1 MLIYKIAIE
10 WTQCSSSLTLNGK
23 SCETSCDRG
32 SYISTATSEDMGV
45 LDVNTCTQWN
55 APWYEW
61 ISNTECL
68 SCAKGNFLE
77 YTASGGVV
85 GTWTTITGSTATY
98 NLFVKASYEETNGDG
113 SYANPFGN
121 IVKAISYAQDQAADQ
136 DETTVN
142 ICMLIIIIYI
152 DLLKGDH
159 FMTRNFKHYNYD
171 KTKESKYS
179 YNMNIAI
186 QPVFWGKI
194 LGDHTFGAADSDW
207 IQISDQITVY
217 YQMGNSYSFIVPKS
231 LYVKSIVF
239 DALDSSLLP
248 SEKCLQYNSRWC
260 TINDGQMS
268 INSSNPSAPATW
280 SVQTIQTEECKF
292 TFGASFFQFG
302 YSDNLSNINGV
313 GTLNIDQCYF
323 KNFFYDFTSL
333 IGLINGHGKVQIT
346 GSTFDS
352 FSNWGSI
359 IRDTR
364 ELPLLDYTKSQGIT
378 TLSYRDSMN
387 SINILQNKYYAKPTV
402 CVSTLCA
409 SIKIDTST
417 FTNFSFMKS
426 GGKTYHQVSSTSKM
440 MFQGII
446 LNLRNFYGDIVV
458 KNSTF
463 TGLKFKYNNWE
474 EVYNSGTTYDSDNI
488 WGSPTILQAKTL
500 IYVSLNSGQL
510 EIYNNTFK
518 NCNSLMGLI
527 YLHRSSSF
535 NSPILIHQNTFTQNS
550 AIQGAN
556 VINIYLWTKSDYKTL
571 FTSQSMIWA
580 GVQISS
586 NTFTQNVG
594 WFNTIGTIQAVWYS
608 DSSDVPLSQKNQYSD
623 PKSMSK
629 NKSEN
634 LSKSGIVSF
643 TTINNTIMSSS
654 LIQIDLNKFLLKKN
668 TYNENFAGAQASI
681 IKLTNIRRIH
691 IDSDTY
697 INNWGQYLESLNKY
711 GSIMSTGDTS
721 NEDKL
726 PGAYSLFAYYGSS
739 GTNLTINEIIYS
751 ESQQNY
757 YPAGFLVIDGSLYVS
772 TTGLIFDNNAM
783 QELTQSLVT
792 NQYPSNAITFRR
804 SQGNIYLNSLTI
816 QNYVGLDMNKLSS
829 ILGTNYA
836 YVKTASPTER
846 NVQGSPNTLASSPN
860 YYIDYSFKNCLIR
873 LVVPSTITN
882 TDFQNNF
889 DVFNI
894 DKLTIKNI
902 TQYSPSTSIALFS
915 QFSDDWADLIL
926 SNFDIQNVD
935 MIQTK
940 TSMFV
945 IQNYGTLTIINGA
958 ISNINKNA
966 YSLSTSDYSYVGSN
980 GAIFTL
986 NSVQQSSDYSSFT
999 SSISNVTFD
1008 TIYSREGGAF
1018 YFGSSSSIQNAQ
1030 PNTINMNS
1038 INVQNSFAYS
1048 NGLLSFISGS
1058 QYATITSSKFL
1069 SNTGVK
1075 GEANLY
1081 VKQFG
1086 SLEISS
1092 SIFNSFQFLDSSRST
1107 GQSITISMTTPT
1119 TLSFKLTS
1127 VIFKWSST
1135 EFDAAI
1141 YKTSLS
1147 DSVTLTKASPI
1158 KFSSGVLITTNCTFS
1173 NWFSSQYGGVMFV
1186 DADTIYT
1193 DIGSTFTQ
1201 NAAKIGGAIYL
1212 SQATVALTNTI
1223 FVYNYA
1229 NYGGAINAESSS
1241 KIQTFNGVNCNY
1253 NYVSSS
1259 GGWLYWKGESNAVI
1273 YNSKFSYN
1281 YADETSSVIYFL
1293 GANPSSISNSEFT
1306 NNISKI
1312 GYTIALLFADMD
1324 FTNITMK
1331 DNIANSDTSGVFI
1344 NFWKVTINNSQFNIT
1359 LFPNGASNS
1368 SDASSSSNLLGG
1380 FISVSSG
1387 ANVVISSTKFQNGYA
1402 NNGGAIY
1409 ISGNSIATLNNWSF
1423 ISWASGSYGGAI
1435 YASGFS
1441 SLVVSNCNFRNNNCK
1456 IQGWDLYLNYGKTI
1470 LISEVKFLVNL
1481 YQSVYIYGGY
1491 ITVFQISI
1499 TNTDSSSKIKDSK
1512 IYGTGIY
1519 ATNMNS
1525 FSLASSNFTNI
1536 NYGGNG
1542 GAIYL
1547 SDTTKTRKSIPDSA
1561 SCTISSCY
1569 FVGNSGYNGGA
1580 IFIENIDYAIIQTS
1594 TFINNTVT
1602 INNEIQAGGYGGAIY
1617 YFSSGK
1623 IFL

>member
-1 MLIYKIAIE
+1 M
-10 WTQCSSSLTLNGK
+10 WT
-23 SCETSCDRG
+23 
-32 SYISTATSEDMGV
+32 
-45 LDVNTCTQWN
+45 N
-55 APWYEW
+55 A
-61 ISNTECL
+61 
-68 SCAKGNFLE
+68 
-77 YTASGGVV
+77 
-85 GTWTTITGSTATY
+85 
-98 NLFVKASYEETNGDG
+98 
-113 SYANPFGN
+113 
-121 IVKAISYAQDQAADQ
+121 
-136 DETTVN
+136 
-142 ICMLIIIIYI
+142 
-152 DLLKGDH
+152 
-159 FMTRNFKHYNYD
+159 
-171 KTKESKYS
+171 
-179 YNMNIAI
+179 
-186 QPVFWGKI
+186 
-194 LGDHTFGAADSDW
+194 
-207 IQISDQITVY
+207 
-217 YQMGNSYSFIVPKS
+217 
-231 LYVKSIVF
+231 
-239 DALDSSLLP
+239 
-248 SEKCLQYNSRWC
+248 
-260 TINDGQMS
+260 
-268 INSSNPSAPATW
+268 
-280 SVQTIQTEECKF
+280 
-292 TFGASFFQFG
+292 
-302 YSDNLSNINGV
+302 
-313 GTLNIDQCYF
+313 
-323 KNFFYDFTSL
+323 
-333 IGLINGHGKVQIT
+333 
-346 GSTFDS
+346 
-352 FSNWGSI
+352 
-359 IRDTR
+359 
-364 ELPLLDYTKSQGIT
+364 
-378 TLSYRDSMN
+378 
-387 SINILQNKYYAKPTV
+387 
-402 CVSTLCA
+402 
-409 SIKIDTST
+409 
-417 FTNFSFMKS
+417 
-426 GGKTYHQVSSTSKM
+426 
-440 MFQGII
+440 
-446 LNLRNFYGDIVV
+446 
-458 KNSTF
+458 
-463 TGLKFKYNNWE
+463 
-474 EVYNSGTTYDSDNI
+474 
-488 WGSPTILQAKTL
+488 
-500 IYVSLNSGQL
+500 
-510 EIYNNTFK
+510 
-518 NCNSLMGLI
+518 
-527 YLHRSSSF
+527 
-535 NSPILIHQNTFTQNS
+535 
-550 AIQGAN
+550 
-556 VINIYLWTKSDYKTL
+556 DYKTS

-594 WFNTIGTIQAVWYS
+594 WFNTIGTIQAVCYS
-608 DSSDVPLSQKNQYSD
+608 DSSDAPLSQKNQYSD

-629 NKSEN
+629 NKFEN
-634 LSKSGIVSF
+634 LSRSGIVSF
-643 TTINNTIMSSS
+643 STVNSTIMSSS
-654 LIQIDLNKFLLKKN
+654 LVQIDLNKFLLKQN

-681 IKLTNIRRIH
+681 VKLTNIRRIH

-711 GSIMSTGDTS
+711 GSIMSTGDIS

-739 GTNLTINEIIYS
+739 DKNKTINEIFTS

-792 NQYPSNAITFRR
+792 NQYPSNAITLRR
-804 SQGNIYLNSLTI
+804 SQGSIYLNSLTI
-816 QNYVGLDMNKLSS
+816 QNYAGFDMNKLSS

-836 YVKTASPTER
+836 NVKIASPTER

-860 YYIDYSFKNCLIR
+860 YYIDYSFKNWLIR
-873 LVVPSTITN
+873 LAMPSLNAN
-882 TDFQNNF
+882 TDFQNYF
-889 DVFNI
+889 DVFSV

-915 QFSDDWADLIL
+915 QFSDDWADLTL

-935 MIQTK
+935 MIKTK

-945 IQNYGTLTIINGA
+945 IQNYGTLTIINGTV
-958 ISNINKNA
+958 SNINKNA

-986 NSVQQSSDYSSFT
+986 NSVQQSSGYSSFT

-1018 YFGSSSSIQNAQ
+1018 YFGSGSSIQNAQ
-1030 PNTINMNS
+1030 LNTINMNS
-1038 INVQNSFAYS
+1038 ITIQNSFAYS

-1058 QYATITSSKFL
+1058 QYVTITSSKFL

-1158 KFSSGVLITTNCTFS
+1158 KFSSGVLITTSCIFS
-1173 NWFSSQYGGVMFV
+1173 NWFSSQYGGVMFI
-1186 DADTIYT
+1186 DANTIYT

-1212 SQATVALTNTI
+1212 SQATVALTNTV

-1259 GGWLYWKGESNAVI
+1259 GGWLFWKGESTAVI
-1273 YNSKFSYN
+1273 NNSKFSYN
-1281 YADETSSVIYFL
+1281 SADKTSSVIYFL

-1324 FTNITMK
+1324 FINITMK
-1331 DNIANSDTSGVFI
+1331 DNIANSDTSGIFI
-1344 NFWKVTINNSQFNIT
+1344 TFSNVTINSSQFNTT

-1368 SDASSSSNLLGG
+1368 FDASSSSNLLGG
-1380 FISVSSG
+1380 FISVSTG
-1387 ANVVISSTKFQNGYA
+1387 VAVNISSTNFLNGYA
-1402 NNGGAIY
+1402 SNGGAIY
-1409 ISGNSIATLNNWSF
+1409 ISGNSIAILSNWSF

-1441 SLVVSNCNFRNNNCK
+1441 SLEVTNCNFGNNNCK

-1470 LISEVKFLVNL
+1470 LITEVVFLVNL

-1499 TNTDSSSKIKDSK
+1499 TNIDSSSKIKDAK

-1580 IFIENIDYAIIQTS
+1580 IFIENIDYSIIQTS
-1594 TFINNTVT
+1594 TFTNNTAT
-1602 INNEIQAGGYGGAIY
+1602 INNDTQTGGYGGAIY
-1617 YFSSGK
+1617 YFSYGKYFSNIIIDQYSQLVLDPGNVFTNNNALISGGAIYWNYNEPK
-1623 IFL
+1623 NASTQSYSNNFANKYGNNYAWFAQSLQIITQSQYNAQKSSG